1 MRPKLYSN
9 VCVKFMESYLSSYRD
24 RKESLTPVSS
34 SSGSGSTAKWTE
46 LNWAMKISDDSII
59 YAVVTSGGVNI
70 GRVDLNPSELI
81 SIPVNHDKLT
91 EV

>member
-1 MRPKLYSN
+1 MY
-9 VCVKFMESYLSSYRD
+9 VCINFHNPFFLSCRD

-70 GRVDLNPSELI
+70 GRVDLRPSELI

-91 EV
+91 EVQ